1 MKKYYILI
9 LLISFLFGSQN
20 KTLTSK
26 KIPTFNI
33 VKSEITQI
41 EKSISNKNKLL
52 RYRNSSEIVLV
63 DSSLNGYGMIN
74 GATTPISYIPE
85 NGFILGYRQFVPSM
99 PDSSGFIGMGFSRN
113 GSNFTTFSLLNLSK
127 PAESMGR
134 YPSAVGGPD
143 YPYVFWN
150 EYTQEKDGS
159 RSGGGSTGGRP
170 LYTWDEFQYNGGS
183 FYSPPQD
190 LNTGCK
196 YPPCNPPDNWTGS
209 ISFSLKNKSPVING
223 LYTQYSSAN
232 NDSVTANRWLFNSTN
247 NNYGLFDFT
256 SPILLFSDEDLESS
270 FTSSG
275 VIDVNDNG
283 EGYAVVSSYLKNA
296 SIDSSHT
303 LFIRKTN
310 DYGESWS
317 VDESNLYYFISSSL
331 LRRKFFGDQLFP
343 SNVDTVELN
352 NIFVTY
358 EVDVMSDP
366 NEGVHIFATV
376 IPASQSAIYPA
387 IDSACG
393 IYHFFSDDPSIENN
407 WEINFVSSL
416 QSTFMYNEN
425 WKNIYPSSAMSV
437 DDSNIMYVA
446 FMAIS
451 DTSENNFNYD
461 VFVTQSKDKG
471 KSWSDPKNITNS
483 TDQDEMFPQLA
494 KKAHDDEAYLIFQS
508 PDYSFRSVF
517 QEDGSDP
524 KPEDHKNLIY
534 FAKTKFNQLSN
545 SKNIYMPDEIS
556 LEQNFPN
563 PFNPVTSI
571 SFSLP
576 RSDFVNIKIYDILG
590 NQVEELTNRFYDLGN
605 HIVSWNGQNFSAGL
619 YFYVLETSNEYIS
632 KKMILLK

>member
-1 MKKYYILI
+1 MY
-9 LLISFLFGSQN
+9 GGQN

-33 VKSEITQI
+33 VKNEITRI

-52 RYRNSSEIVLV
+52 RQRNSSAIVLI
-63 DSSLNGYGMIN
+63 DSSLNGYGLIN
-74 GATTPISYIPE
+74 GATTPISYIPG
-85 NGFILGYRQFVPSM
+85 NGFVIGYRQFVPSM
-99 PDSSGFIGMGFSRN
+99 PDSSGFIGMAFSSDGN
-113 GSNFTTFSLLNLSK
+113 NFTTFSLLNLSK
-127 PAESMGR
+127 PAESRGR

-209 ISFSLKNKSPVING
+209 ISFSLKKENPVING

-232 NDSVTANRWLFNSTN
+232 NDSVTANRWLFNSLE
-247 NNYGLFDFT
+247 NNYGLFDFS
-256 SPILLFSDEDLESS
+256 SPILLFSDENLESS

-317 VDESNLYYFISSSL
+317 GDESEPYYFISSSL
-331 LRRKFFGDQLFP
+331 LRKKFYGNQLFP
-343 SNVDTVELN
+343 SNVDTVDLN
-352 NIFVTY
+352 NVFVTY
-358 EVDVMSDP
+358 EVDVLADP
-366 NEGVHIFATV
+366 IRGVHIFATV
-376 IPASQSAIYPA
+376 IPVSQNAIYPA

-416 QSTFMYNEN
+416 QSTFIYDEN
-425 WKNIYPSSAMSV
+425 WKSIYPSSAISI
-437 DDSNIMYVA
+437 DNSNIMYVA

-451 DTSENNFNYD
+451 DTSQDNLSYD
-461 VFVTQSKDKG
+461 IFVTQSKDKG

-483 TDQDEMFPQLA
+483 KDQDEMYPQLA
-494 KKAHDDEAYLIFQS
+494 KKAHDDEAFLIFQS

-534 FAKTKFNQLSN
+534 FTKTKFNQLSN
-545 SKNIYMPDEIS
+545 SKNIYVPNKIS

-576 RSDFVNIKIYDILG
+576 KSDFVKIKIYDILG
-590 NQVEELTNRFYDLGN
+590 NQVDQVTNRFYDLGN
-605 HIVSWNGQNFSAGL
+605 HVVSWNGENFSAGL
-619 YFYVLETSNEYIS
+619 YFYVLETSNQHIS